1 MFEDDFDN
9 IEKELSMMEM
19 EMEQEYEQDTLNF
32 SNMPDEDLLDELKHD
47 ESMLL

>member
-9 IEKELSMMEM
+9 IDKELSMM